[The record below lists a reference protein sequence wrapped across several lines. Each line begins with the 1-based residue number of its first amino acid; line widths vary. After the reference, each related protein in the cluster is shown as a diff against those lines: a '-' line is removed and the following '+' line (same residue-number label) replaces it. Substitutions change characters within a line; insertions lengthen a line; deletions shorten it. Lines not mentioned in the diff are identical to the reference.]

1 MGMNRTVT
9 PDRTIPLPTFS
20 ERNYPMIYEGDE
32 VTAVVVD
39 IDSFRK
45 IEIILDNLAN
55 RAGEPE
61 DAIIA
66 SASALWQR
74 MIHDAKQ
81 DENRT
86 DWLTELYAL

>member
-39 IDSFRK
+39 IDSFRR

-55 RAGEPE
+55 RVGEPE

-66 SASALWQR
+66 SASALWQQ
-74 MIHDAKQ
+74 MIASAKQ
-81 DENRT
+81 SDNKA
-86 DWLTELYAL
+86 DWLTELYDL

>member
-1 MGMNRTVT
+1 
-9 PDRTIPLPTFS
+9 
-20 ERNYPMIYEGDE
+20 MIYEGDE

-39 IDSFRK
+39 IDTFRK
-45 IEIILDNLAN
+45 IEIILDNLFN
-55 RAGEPE
+55 REGEPE
-61 DAIIA
+61 DELIA

-86 DWLTELYAL
+86 DWLTELYDL